1 MLDTKKPSG
10 KGTFADR
17 MRLLVNS
24 CDGAYI
30 FEDLQLVLDRS
41 LGVDNVDDVHRLMK
55 MNRNI
60 AAGKVAFVFLLSW
73 RGLLF
78 YTDLVN
84 QILCN
89 VANHI
94 SANQKP
100 ISVNN
105 MAKLIDVL
113 LNVPHGFYQMS
124 SLLILDANGNDGKGN
139 FEDKMNELIDLCNGH
154 CIFEGLQEVLGGL
167 IGDVDAEDM
176 GSDGHED
183 DEE

>member
-1 MLDTKKPSG
+1 
-10 KGTFADR
+10 
-17 MRLLVNS
+17 
-24 CDGAYI
+24 
-30 FEDLQLVLDRS
+30 
-41 LGVDNVDDVHRLMK
+41 
-55 MNRNI
+55 
-60 AAGKVAFVFLLSW
+60 
-73 RGLLF
+73 LF
-78 YTDLVN
+78 YIDLVN

-105 MAKLIDVL
+105 IVKLIDAL
-113 LNVPHGFYQMS
+113 LNVPHGLYQTS
-124 SLLILDANGNDGKGN
+124 SLLILDANDNEGKGN
-139 FEDKMNELIDLCNGH
+139 FEDKMNELIDLCNSH

-183 DEE
+183 DEG